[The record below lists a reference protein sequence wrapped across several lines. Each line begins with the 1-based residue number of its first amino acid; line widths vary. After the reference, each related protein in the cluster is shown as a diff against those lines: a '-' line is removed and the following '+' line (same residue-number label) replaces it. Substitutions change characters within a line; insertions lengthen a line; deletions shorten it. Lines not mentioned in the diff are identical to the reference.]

1 MAGGVIARLGLIS
14 ADFWGGRASL
24 VHDRG
29 PRGGG
34 FWFSNPPMLGCY
46 GSAHCRAMSRGQSTA
61 QNGAAAEESVRVMRL
76 AETTSRAPA
85 RRTLS
90 RRRRRLQPVPV
101 AFAMARRAMCMT

>member
-1 MAGGVIARLGLIS
+1 MAGGVVARLGLVS

-24 VHDRG
+24 AHDRG

-34 FWFSNPPMLGCY
+34 FSFSNPPMLGCY
-46 GSAHCRAMSRGQSTA
+46 GSAHCSAISRGHSTA
-61 QNGAAAEESVRVMRL
+61 QNYAAADESAKVIRRP
-76 AETTSRAPA
+76 EITSRAPA
-85 RRTLS
+85 RKTLS